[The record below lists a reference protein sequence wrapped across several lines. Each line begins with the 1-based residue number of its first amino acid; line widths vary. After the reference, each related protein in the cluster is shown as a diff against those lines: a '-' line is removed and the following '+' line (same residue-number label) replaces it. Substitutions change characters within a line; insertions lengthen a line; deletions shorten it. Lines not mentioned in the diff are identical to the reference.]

1 MLSNIYFGGSKKAHY
16 IASAVPLISSLTLP
30 ALSIIGLLK
39 TLTLLDIALAILTGG
54 TVTLIMLLYPRF
66 IISSMLDKLELSMP
80 HLILRTRTLIMAGES
95 PLQTFINASGEI
107 KSPILDYL
115 IKSIIT
121 GETPETVLDEIE
133 GFFGKKPVIDRL
145 KRIVLSL
152 GMGTQ
157 AISFLKDEFEAV
169 MAEKDNNLRKAL
181 DSLSVVVELYMTV
194 GVFFPVIAIV
204 LLSSLSILGG
214 PSGIDVYTLIALM
227 IFVAIPLF
235 SALAAVMA
243 KKIVEGAML

>member
-1 MLSNIYFGGSKKAHY
+1 MFSNIYIGESKRIHY
-16 IASAVPLISSLTLP
+16 LVSAVPLILSLILP
-30 ALSIIGLLK
+30 ALS
-39 TLTLLDIALAILTGG
+39 LTGFFKNLAMWETALAILMGG
-54 TVTLIMLLYPRF
+54 TLSLIMFLYPRF

-80 HLILRTRTLIMAGES
+80 HLILRTRTLIMAGEP
-95 PLQTFINASGEI
+95 PLQTFINASQEV

-121 GETPETVLDEIE
+121 GETPDSILEEIE

-157 AISFLKDEFEAV
+157 AISFLKDEFETV
-169 MAEKDNNLRKAL
+169 MAEKDTNLRKAL
-181 DSLSVVVELYMTV
+181 ESLSAVVELYMTV

-214 PSGIDVYTLIALM
+214 PSGIDVYSLIALL
-227 IFVAIPLF
+227 IFVAIPIF

>member
-1 MLSNIYFGGSKKAHY
+1 MFSNIYLGGSKRIHY
-16 IASAVPLISSLTLP
+16 LVSALPITLSLILP
-30 ALSIIGLLK
+30 VLSIAGLFR
-39 TLTLLDIALAILTGG
+39 TLAMWEAALIILMGG
-54 TVTLIMLLYPRF
+54 TLSMIMSLYPRF
-66 IISSMLDKLELSMP
+66 LISSMLDRLEQSMP

-95 PLQTFINASGEI
+95 PLQTFISASQEI

-121 GETPETVLDEIE
+121 GETPEAVLDEIE

-157 AISFLKDEFEAV
+157 AISFLKDEFETV
-169 MAEKDNNLRKAL
+169 MAEKDTNLRKAL
-181 DSLSVVVELYMTV
+181 DSLSTVVELYMTV

-214 PSGIDVYTLIALM
+214 PSGIDVYTLIALL

-243 KKIVEGAML
+243 KKIVEGATL